1 MSQVTEERM
10 IDGVSVPPAGEYQL
24 DPEHTAAQFVSRHML
39 SKVRGRFT
47 ELEGT
52 VTIAEKPEDSSV
64 SVTIKTASVASGSQ
78 MRDGH
83 LRSGDFFDVEEYPDM
98 TFVSTGVRFTGGNGL
113 ELDGDLTI
121 KDVTQP
127 VTLAGT
133 FLGWGPDA
141 MGDATRLFAEVAAR
155 VNREDWDL
163 TWNTAVELT
172 GVLVPKEVD
181 LEITVEAVLPADA

>member
-1 MSQVTEERM
+1 MSQVIDERT
-10 IDGVSVPPAGEYQL
+10 IDGVSVPPAGEYQI
-24 DPEHTAAQFVSRHML
+24 DAHHTSAEFVSRHML

-52 VTIAEKPEDSSV
+52 VTIAGRPDDSSV
-64 SVTIKTASVASGSQ
+64 SVKLQAASVDSGSG

-83 LRSGDFFDVEEYPDM
+83 LRSGDFFDVEAYPEI
-98 TFVSTGVRFTGGNGL
+98 TFASTGVRFTGGNEL

-121 KDVTQP
+121 KDITNP
-127 VTLAGT
+127 ITLKGT

-141 MGDATRLFAEVAAR
+141 GSDGTRLFAEVATR
-155 VNREDWDL
+155 VDREDWDL

-181 LEITVEAVLPADA
+181 LEISVEALLPADA